1 MNRRTFALSTLGS
14 VSLLLTGH
22 AMTPAAFARTREDE
36 DPASTDDLTDNVVSS
51 LKRVYDREDPM
62 SFVVAFGIEM
72 DKKRNASAM
81 YENLLAGGVSF
92 FGEIDFEDEFDYGD
106 LADEGHVYTGI
117 IDLGEDAPPVYVAV
131 LYAQIG
137 KYAYAIG
144 TGDLEDPMPL
154 IEDYYDALFDE
165 DREESD
171 ILLTEDEMPRGFV
184 ISEETDAF
192 DEGGS
197 EEDSDVNDDDVPD
210 DKGKDEE
217 DEDAPKKR
225 SGRLQHHI
233 APAMRTSLSSLTIR
247 R

>member
-14 VSLLLTGH
+14 VSLLLAGQAVAPT
-22 AMTPAAFARTREDE
+22 AFARTRENE
-36 DPASTDDLTDNVVSS
+36 EAASTDDLTDNVVSS

-62 SFVVAFGIEM
+62 SFVVAFGFEM
-72 DKKRNASAM
+72 DRKRNASAM

-106 LADEGHVYTGI
+106 LADGGHVYTGI

-184 ISEETDAF
+184 ISEEGDAF
-192 DEGGS
+192 DEGGA
-197 EEDSDVNDDDVPD
+197 EEDPDVTEDDGNDDKD
-210 DKGKDEE
+210 KDE
-217 DEDAPKKR
+217 EDAPKKKR
-225 SGRLQHHI
+225 SGKLQHHI
-233 APAMRTSLSSLTIR
+233 ATAMRMPLASFTTHR
-247 R
+247 